1 MNNLSTRNYLLG
13 IVILLCFAAAC
24 HQPAQKNNGKPAT
37 IAGIDDEFYNRGNTV
52 RVFELASSAAN
63 NYRQQKALKQE
74 AQSLLRMADA
84 KLAQGNYPL
93 ASQYIDSAKQIDRHL
108 SDDSLATGA
117 YMLQGQLYTARLK
130 PDSAKLAFV
139 EAEKLVPDAAYKV
152 KLLLLRIGLYKQIHQ
167 VEKVDSL
174 SRLAMGYPGL
184 KDLKKG
190 YYYALALAN
199 RIQFFN
205 DNGSPDSAF
214 SLSAKL
220 KSVVEQ
226 NFPGNNYLRA
236 LLYQAFARSGL
247 NNMDYDEPLKNARVE
262 LEYAR
267 QCGNATT
274 LFNAYYDVQQAYT
287 NKQDHKN
294 ALLYAD
300 SMAFVREASFPV
312 TSSGANLVNITYTR
326 IFTNT
331 HDYSK
336 AKFYARKSI
345 ALNKAMFGDSSAELS
360 RSYSLLGN
368 LYSDEGKFD
377 SMLYYSRKVL
387 KIRQAI
393 YPKDHLQIAFCLDDI
408 ARTYN
413 NMDKGALALPY
424 QKEVER
430 IYLKNYGPAHSYMA
444 WAYDAEADS
453 YAQMHQ
459 FDKAVEYNDRA
470 LGLFIPDVAKDTAAI
485 NRTSGIPFD
494 TYIPDYLTSR
504 VVMYTNRAINSREK
518 SDKIKY
524 LKEAYRVA
532 DATDKYMQSYTRH
545 FDSPENVSTAYQR
558 MYDYYKICADI
569 AYRLYQLTG
578 EDRYRN
584 SVLNYAENKRG
595 AFLRSSI
602 LNSKAIHFS
611 GVPDVVIKEEAAV
624 RSAVTAAAGRDVPK
638 SKKESVNK
646 AYQQFL
652 DRLAARYSN
661 YYRLKYLPYQ
671 LNEKEIQ
678 QWLPNDS
685 TAFAEYLFSKER
697 IYILVTTKSKSS
709 VIGLEH
715 KDSVVAQIG
724 NLRELLKTGD
734 AKKYYQEAYAV
745 YSNLVQPLEQYVKPG
760 SKIIIS
766 ADGPLST
773 LSFEALPTRP
783 KPAGNNFD
791 ARDFLFNKYNFSYAV
806 SAFSL
811 LNPFNKADST
821 AEKKQVYFSAP
832 GFDDGLKDDY
842 KRYVT
847 SHRQLPDNEYLSYLY
862 QPFMLQLGSQ
872 LAGKWKVR
880 EEMGRHATESD
891 FKSGA
896 PGNNIVQVGS
906 HAILNDIDPMR
917 SCLVFAKE
925 LTTDKDANDGYLYS
939 SEIYNQKINADLVV
953 LTACETGGGLYKEG
967 EGMMSLSY
975 SFEYAGCKS
984 AIMSLWPIDE
994 KAASDITANFYKHV
1008 ALGESTS
1015 DALYHAKKDFLS
1027 SADGGLVNPFYW
1039 SGLVLLGQNEKIQ
1052 LEENSSLAKYGGW
1065 LLLISVAA
1073 AISAVGF
1080 IKWRRRSLAA

>member
-1 MNNLSTRNYLLG
+1 MNNLSVRNYLLG
-13 IVILLCFAAAC
+13 MAFFLCFAVAC
-24 HQPAQKNNGKPAT
+24 IQPVQKKDITT
-37 IAGIDDEFYNRGNTV
+37 ITSAEDEYYNRGNME
-52 RVFELASSAAN
+52 RVFKLANSAGSDDH
-63 NYRQQKALKQE
+63 QKPGLRSICKA
-74 AQSLLRMADA
+74 SLLMAEA
-84 KLAQGNYPL
+84 KLAQGDYTSATL
-93 ASQYIDSAKQIDRHL
+93 YLGRSQIISARIK
-108 SDDSLATGA
+108 SDSLAAET
-117 YMLQGQLYTARLK
+117 YLLKGQLYVARLL
-130 PDSAKLAFV
+130 PDSATTTF
-139 EAEKLVPDAAYKV
+139 EQAEKLVSV
-152 KLLLLRIGLYKQIHQ
+152 KTPVCGLHLVLQKIGLYRQ
-167 VEKVDSL
+167 VHKVGRVDTL
-174 SRLAMGYPGL
+174 TAQLTIFPGI
-184 KDLKKG
+184 KTYNRG

-220 KSVVEQ
+220 KGVVEQ
-226 NFPGNNYLRA
+226 NFPKNNYLRA
-236 LLYQAFARSGL
+236 LLYQAFTRSGL
-247 NNMDYDEPLKNARVE
+247 NNMDYDKPLKNAREE
-262 LEYAR
+262 LLYAR
-267 QCGNATT
+267 QCGNATA

-300 SMAFVREASFPV
+300 SMAFVQEASFPAK
-312 TSSGANLVNITYTR
+312 SSGANLVNITYTR

-345 ALNKAMFGDSSAELS
+345 TLNKVMFGDSSAELG

-377 SMLYYSRKVL
+377 SMLYYSLKVL

-424 QKEVER
+424 QREVER
-430 IYLKNYGPAHSYMA
+430 IYLKNYGPTHSYMA

-459 FDKAVEYNDRA
+459 FDKAVEYNNRA
-470 LGLFIPDVAKDTAAI
+470 LGLFISDVARDTAAI
-485 NRTSGIPFD
+485 NRTSEIPFD

-518 SDKIKY
+518 ADKIKY
-524 LKEAYRVA
+524 LEEAYRIA
-532 DATDKYMQSYTRH
+532 NATDKYMQSYTRH

-578 EDRYRN
+578 EGRYRN
-584 SVLNYAENKRG
+584 SVLNYSENKRG

-602 LNSKAIHFS
+602 LNSKTIQFS
-611 GVPDVVIKEEAAV
+611 GVPDAVIKDEAAV

-638 SKKESVNK
+638 SKKDSVNK
-646 AYQQFL
+646 AYQHFL
-652 DRLAARYSN
+652 NRLASKYSN

-678 QWLPNDS
+678 QWLLNDS

-697 IYILVTTKSKSS
+697 IYILVTTKNKSS
-709 VIGLEH
+709 IIGLEH
-715 KDSVVAQIG
+715 KDSVVMQIDS
-724 NLRELLKTGD
+724 LRQLLKTGD
-734 AKKYYQEAYAV
+734 AKKYYQKAYAV
-745 YSNLVQPLEQYVKPG
+745 YINLVQPMEQYVKPG

-791 ARDFLFNKYNFSYAV
+791 SRDFLFNKYNFSYAV

-811 LNPFNKADST
+811 LNPFNKANSSK
-821 AEKKQVYFSAP
+821 EKKEVYFSAP
-832 GFDDGLKDDY
+832 GFDEGLKDDY
-842 KRYVT
+842 KRYAT
-847 SHRQLPDNEYLSYLY
+847 SRRELPDNEYLSYLY

-872 LAGKWKVR
+872 LAGKWHVK
-880 EEMGRHATESD
+880 EETGRHATESD
-891 FKSGA
+891 FKANA

-939 SEIYNQKINADLVV
+939 SEIYNQKINADLVI

-994 KAASDITANFYKHV
+994 KAASEITANFYKHV
-1008 ALGESTS
+1008 AKGESTS

-1027 SADGGLVNPFYW
+1027 SADPGLVNPFYW
-1039 SGLVLLGQNEKIQ
+1039 SGLVLLGQNEKLQ
-1052 LEENSSLAKYGGW
+1052 LEEKSDWSKYGW
-1065 LLLISVAA
+1065 LLLIAVASG
-1073 AISAVGF
+1073 IGAVAF
-1080 IKWRRRSLAA
+1080 TKWRRRRLAA